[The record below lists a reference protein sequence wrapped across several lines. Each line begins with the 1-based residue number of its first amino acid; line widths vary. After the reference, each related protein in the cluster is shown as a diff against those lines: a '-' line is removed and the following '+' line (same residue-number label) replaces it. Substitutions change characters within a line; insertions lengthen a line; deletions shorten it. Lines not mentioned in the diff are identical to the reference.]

1 MFHDIGVEGALLRI
15 EVATDALHYGL
26 VPVSNGKLG
35 CIKQLREF
43 AHPIP
48 EHLIYRDWRAF
59 KWVSSVYEE
68 NVGRNMDRLLA
79 TNQLLEQVFET
90 IKQLTKAPSDQ
101 V

>member
-1 MFHDIGVEGALLRI
+1 M
-15 EVATDALHYGL
+15 
-26 VPVSNGKLG
+26 
-35 CIKQLREF
+35 
-43 AHPIP
+43 
-48 EHLIYRDWRAF
+48 
-59 KWVSSVYEE
+59 SSVYEE